1 MPEVDVA
8 KRAAELLKQGAVML
22 PETCPLC
29 GSPLFKL
36 KNGDVVCPIH
46 GKIILAKN
54 EKEVTRVTEDEV
66 IDKLVKKVTDLISRR
81 LENLSVDDLNDVKLM
96 LEVLNLAEELRG
108 KLERKGKE

>member
-29 GSPLFKL
+29 GSPLFRL

-46 GKIILAKN
+46 GKVILAKN
-54 EKEVTRVTEDEV
+54 EKEVIRVKEDEV
-66 IDKLVKKVTDLISRR
+66 IDDLIKKVLNLISKK
-81 LENLSVDDLNDVKLM
+81 LEGLNVEDLNDVKLM
-96 LEVLNLAEELRG
+96 LEVLNLAEELRD
-108 KLERKGKE
+108 KLERKER